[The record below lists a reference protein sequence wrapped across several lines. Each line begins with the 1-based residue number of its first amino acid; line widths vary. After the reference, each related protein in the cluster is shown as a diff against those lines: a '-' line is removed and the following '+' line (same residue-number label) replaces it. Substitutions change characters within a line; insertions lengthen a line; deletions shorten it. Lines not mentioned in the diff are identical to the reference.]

1 MYLNIAKKTN
11 LNVLTTKKMWLCKVM
26 DVLTNLSVVIILQY
40 IGVLNHHIVYLKLTQ
55 SFMSIIS
62 Q

>member
-1 MYLNIAKKTN
+1 
-11 LNVLTTKKMWLCKVM
+11 M
-26 DVLTNLSVVIILQY
+26 DVLTNLGVVIILQY
-40 IGVLNHHIVYLKLTQ
+40 IGVLNHHVVHLKLTQ

>member
-1 MYLNIAKKTN
+1 
-11 LNVLTTKKMWLCKVM
+11 M
-26 DVLTNLSVVIILQY
+26 DVLSNLSVVIILQY
-40 IGVLNHHIVYLKLTQ
+40 IGVLNHQIVHLKLTQ